1 MNKGYFTLKRNG
13 SDTLIEKRSEFIGYA
28 CPVTT
33 EEEALD
39 FVNSIKTK
47 HADARHNVYAYRL
60 REGNITRFS
69 DGGEPHGTAG
79 IPVLDVLRKEELI
92 DAAVVVTRYFGGIL
106 LGAGGLVRAYSA
118 AAKLGVDAA
127 GKIFLKPFTVFEMRL
142 NYSVYQKLLKLMA
155 DFRVKTVDS
164 DFGEE
169 VYLKGAIPEERYFSF
184 AETLRESTNA
194 SVAASV
200 CGTVYDFEA

>member
-1 MNKGYFTLKRNG
+1 MNKGYYTLKKSA
-13 SDTLIEKRSEFIGYA
+13 SDSLIEKRSEFIGYA

-33 EEEALD
+33 EDEAIE
-39 FVNSIKTK
+39 FVNSIKAK

-79 IPVLDVLRKEELI
+79 VPVLDVLRKEELI

-142 NYSVYQKLLKLMA
+142 NYSVYQKLLKIMA
-155 DFRVKTVDS
+155 DFRVKTADS

-169 VYLKGAIPEERYFSF
+169 VYIKGTIPEERFDSFS
-184 AETLRESTNA
+184 ETLRESTNA
-194 SVAASV
+194 TVVAMP
-200 CGTVYDFEA
+200 CGTAYDFEV

>member
-1 MNKGYFTLKRNG
+1 MNKGYYTLKKSA
-13 SDTLIEKRSEFIGYA
+13 SDSLIEKRSEFIGYA

-33 EEEALD
+33 EDEAIE
-39 FVNSIKTK
+39 FVNSIKAK

-79 IPVLDVLRKEELI
+79 VPVLDVLRKEELI

-142 NYSVYQKLLKLMA
+142 NYSVYQKLLKIMA

-169 VYLKGAIPEERYFSF
+169 VYIKGTIPEERFDSFS
-184 AETLRESTNA
+184 ETLRESTNA
-194 SVAASV
+194 TVAAMP
-200 CGTVYDFEA
+200 CGTAYDFEV

>member
-1 MNKGYFTLKRNG
+1 MNKGYYTLKKSA
-13 SDTLIEKRSEFIGYA
+13 SDSLIEKRSEFIGYA

-33 EEEALD
+33 EDEAIE
-39 FVNSIKTK
+39 FVNSIKAK
-47 HADARHNVYAYRL
+47 HADARHNFYAYRL

-79 IPVLDVLRKEELI
+79 VPVLDVLRKEELI

-142 NYSVYQKLLKLMA
+142 NYSVYQKLLKIMA

-169 VYLKGAIPEERYFSF
+169 VYIKGAIPEERFDSFS
-184 AETLRESTNA
+184 ETLRESTNA
-194 SVAASV
+194 TVAAMP
-200 CGTVYDFEA
+200 CGTAYDFEA

>member
-1 MNKGYFTLKRNG
+1 MNKGYFTLKKSA

-28 CPVTT
+28 CPVKT
-33 EEEALD
+33 EEEALE
-39 FVNSIKTK
+39 FVNSVKTK

-60 REGNITRFS
+60 REENITRFS

-79 IPVLDVLRKEELI
+79 LPVLDVLRKEELV

-127 GKIFLKPFTVFEMRL
+127 GKIFLKPFAVFEMRL
-142 NYSVYQKLLKLMA
+142 NYSVYQKLLKLMS
-155 DFRVKTVDS
+155 DFKVKNLDS
-164 DFGEE
+164 DFGED
-169 VYLKGAIPEERYFSF
+169 VYLKVAIPEERFPLF

-194 SVAASV
+194 TVAAMI
-200 CGTVYDFEA
+200 CGTIYDYEV